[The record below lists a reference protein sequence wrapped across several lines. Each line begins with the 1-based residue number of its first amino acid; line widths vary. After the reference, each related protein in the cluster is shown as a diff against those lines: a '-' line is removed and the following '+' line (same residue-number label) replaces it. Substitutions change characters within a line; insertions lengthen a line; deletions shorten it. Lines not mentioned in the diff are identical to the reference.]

1 MVFKRLFGSG
11 GIPLEID
18 TIVPDEPVRPGG
30 RLKGEVVV
38 RAPER
43 DLKIESIRMR
53 LVANASL
60 AHKGDGD
67 GTDDG
72 TTLCY
77 PSASGWF
84 ELKKGEERRIPFS
97 ERLKWETPPNETR
110 GERLGV
116 SIGVRTEVEAVGVKA
131 ATDLDPV
138 RVETLP
144 LHEAVLDAFAAEGYA
159 FESSRVYES
168 ALPRV
173 EYHLYLW
180 QGFRLADRRGG
191 EGRAP
196 RVELVFHTN
205 AVGSEIFLRRF
216 REGGDRYWDNKPKAL
231 RFVAAHH
238 EVGSRDF
245 GAEARAW
252 LEALA
257 RLRNDEK
264 GAKDAKDAD

>member
-1 MVFKRLFGSG
+1 MVFKRLFGNG

-18 TIVPDEPVRPGG
+18 TIVRDEPVRPGG
-30 RLKGEVVV
+30 QLHGEVVV

-43 DLKIESIRMR
+43 DLKIESIGMR
-53 LVANASL
+53 LVVNASL
-60 AHKGDGD
+60 THKGDGD
-67 GTDDG
+67 GEDDG
-72 TTLCY
+72 KTIGY

-84 ELKKGEERRIPFS
+84 ELKKGEEKRIPFS

-138 RVETLP
+138 RVETLT

-159 FESSRVYES
+159 FESSRVHEN
-168 ALPRV
+168 AITPA

-180 QGFRLADRRGG
+180 QGFRLVDERGG
-191 EGRAP
+191 EGRPP
-196 RVELVFHTN
+196 RVELTFHTN
-205 AVGSEIFLRRF
+205 AVGCEIFLRRF
-216 REGGDRYWDNKPKAL
+216 RQGSGGYWNDTPKTL

-245 GAEARAW
+245 GADARQW
-252 LEALA
+252 LADLA
-257 RLRNDEK
+257 AVERGTGERDDE
-264 GAKDAKDAD
+264 D

>member
-1 MVFKRLFGSG
+1 MVFRRLFGKG

-30 RLKGEVVV
+30 KVRGEVVV

-53 LVANASL
+53 MVVNASL
-60 AHKGDGD
+60 THKGDGD
-67 GTDDG
+67 GTNDG
-72 TTLCY
+72 ATLCY
-77 PSASGWF
+77 PTASGWF
-84 ELKKGEERRIPFS
+84 EMKKGEERRIPFS
-97 ERLKWETPPNETR
+97 ERLRWETPPNELR

-116 SIGVRTEVEAVGVKA
+116 SIGIRTEVEAVGVKA

-159 FESSRVYES
+159 FESSRVHENS
-168 ALPRV
+168 IAPA

-180 QGFRLADRRGG
+180 QGFRLVDRKGG
-191 EGRAP
+191 EGRP
-196 RVELVFHTN
+196 PQLELVFHTN

-216 REGGDRYWDNKPKAL
+216 RQSADGYWGDQPKAL
-231 RFVAAHH
+231 RFAAAHH
-238 EVGSRDF
+238 EVGARDF
-245 GAEARAW
+245 DADARQW
-252 LEALA
+252 LEGLA
-257 RLRNDEK
+257 RLKHGKGEREDE
-264 GAKDAKDAD
+264 D

>member
-1 MVFKRLFGSG
+1 MVFKRLFGNG
-11 GIPLEID
+11 GVPLEID
-18 TIVPDEPVRPGG
+18 TIIPDEPVRPGG
-30 RLKGEVVV
+30 KLRGEVVV

-53 LVANASL
+53 MVVNASL
-60 AHKGDGD
+60 THKGDGD

-72 TTLCY
+72 ATLCY

-84 ELKKGEERRIPFS
+84 ELKKGEERRIAFS
-97 ERLKWETPPNETR
+97 ERLRWETPPNETR

-159 FESSRVYES
+159 FESSRVYENS
-168 ALPRV
+168 IAPA
-173 EYHLYLW
+173 EYHLYMW
-180 QGFRLADRRGG
+180 QGFRLTDRREE
-191 EGRAP
+191 EGRP
-196 RVELVFHTN
+196 RQLELTFHTN
-205 AVGSEIFLRRF
+205 AVGCEIFLRRF
-216 REGGDRYWDNKPKAL
+216 HPRSGGYWGDKPKPL

-245 GAEARAW
+245 GADVRQW
-252 LEALA
+252 LEGAAALKKGKDDGD
-257 RLRNDEK
+257 DE
-264 GAKDAKDAD
+264 D

>member
-1 MVFKRLFGSG
+1 MVFRRLFGNG

-30 RLKGEVVV
+30 TLKGEVVV

-60 AHKGDGD
+60 THKGDGD
-67 GTDDG
+67 GKDDG
-72 TTLCY
+72 ATLCY

-97 ERLKWETPPNETR
+97 ERLKWETPPNEMR

-144 LHEAVLDAFAAEGYA
+144 LHEAVLDAFEAEGYA
-159 FESSRVYES
+159 FDSSRVHENSISS
-168 ALPRV
+168 A

-180 QGFRLADRRGG
+180 QGFRLTDRRGG
-191 EGRAP
+191 EGRP
-196 RVELVFHTN
+196 SQVELTFHTN

-216 REGGDRYWDNKPKAL
+216 RQGRDGYWRDQPKAL

-245 GAEARAW
+245 GADAQAW

-257 RLRNDEK
+257 RRKGGRNEAEDE
-264 GAKDAKDAD
+264 D

>member
-1 MVFKRLFGSG
+1 MVFKRLFGNG
-11 GIPLEID
+11 GVPLEID

-30 RLKGEVVV
+30 KLRGEVVV

-53 LVANASL
+53 MVVNASL

-72 TTLCY
+72 TTVCY

-144 LHEAVLDAFAAEGYA
+144 LHEAVLDAFEAEGYGL
-159 FESSRVYES
+159 ENSRVYENS
-168 ALPRV
+168 IAPA

-180 QGFRLADRRGG
+180 QGFRLSDRRGE
-191 EGRAP
+191 EGRP
-196 RVELVFHTN
+196 QRLELTFHTN
-205 AVGSEIFLRRF
+205 AVGCEIFLRRF
-216 REGGDRYWDNKPKAL
+216 RQSADGYWRDKPEPL

-245 GAEARAW
+245 GADVRRW
-252 LEALA
+252 LESAAALKQGKGDGD
-257 RLRNDEK
+257 DE
-264 GAKDAKDAD
+264 D

>member
-1 MVFKRLFGSG
+1 MVFKRLFGNG

-18 TIVPDEPVRPGG
+18 TIVPDEPFRPGG
-30 RLKGEVVV
+30 TLHGEVVV

-53 LVANASL
+53 LVVNASL
-60 AHKGDGD
+60 THKGDGD
-67 GTDDG
+67 GEDDG
-72 TTLCY
+72 KTVGY

-84 ELKKGEERRIPFS
+84 EMKKGEERRIPFS

-116 SIGVRTEVEAVGVKA
+116 SIGVRTEVEAAGVKA

-159 FESSRVYES
+159 FDNSRVYES
-168 ALPRV
+168 SLSHV
-173 EYHLYLW
+173 EYHLYAW
-180 QGFRLADRRGG
+180 QGFRLVDRRGG
-191 EGRAP
+191 EGRPP
-196 RVELVFHTN
+196 RVELTFHTN
-205 AVGSEIFLRRF
+205 AVGCEIFLRRF
-216 REGGDRYWDNKPKAL
+216 QGDSGQYWDNKPKAL

-245 GAEARAW
+245 GADARQW
-252 LEALA
+252 LESLA
-257 RLRNDEK
+257 RLKPGKGDGKDE
-264 GAKDAKDAD
+264 D

>member
-1 MVFKRLFGSG
+1 MVFKRLFGNDG
-11 GIPLEID
+11 GPALEID
-18 TIVPDEPVRPGG
+18 TILPDEPVRPGG
-30 RLKGEVVV
+30 KLRGEVVV

-53 LVANASL
+53 MAVNVSL
-60 AHKGDGD
+60 THKGDGD
-67 GTDDG
+67 GENDG

-77 PSASGWF
+77 PTASGWF
-84 ELKKGEERRIPFS
+84 ELKKGEERRVPFS

-116 SIGVRTEVEAVGVKA
+116 SIGVRTEVHAPGVKA

-144 LHEAVLDAFAAEGYA
+144 LHEAVLDAFAADGYA
-159 FESSRVYES
+159 LESSRVHES
-168 ALPRV
+168 SPPRP
-173 EYHLYLW
+173 EYHLYVW
-180 QGFRLADRRGG
+180 QGFRLVDRRGG
-191 EGRAP
+191 EGRPP
-196 RVELVFHTN
+196 RVELAFHTN

-216 REGGDRYWDNKPKAL
+216 REGGDHYWDNQPKAL

-245 GAEARAW
+245 GADARQW
-252 LEALA
+252 LESLA
-257 RLRNDEK
+257 RLKHGKGSEEDE
-264 GAKDAKDAD
+264 D

>member
-1 MVFKRLFGSG
+1 MVFKRLFGG
-11 GIPLEID
+11 GGVPLEID
-18 TIVPDEPVRPGG
+18 TLIPDEPVRPGG
-30 RLKGEVVV
+30 RLRGEVVV

-53 LVANASL
+53 MVVNASL
-60 AHKGDGD
+60 HHKGDGD

-84 ELKKGEERRIPFS
+84 ELKKGEERRIAFS
-97 ERLKWETPPNETR
+97 ERLKWETPPNESR

-159 FESSRVYES
+159 FESSRVHES
-168 ALPRV
+168 PPGRA

-196 RVELVFHTN
+196 RVELTFHTN
-205 AVGSEIFLRRF
+205 AVGCEIFLRRF
-216 REGGDRYWDNKPKAL
+216 REGADPYWDKKPKAL

-245 GAEARAW
+245 GADARQW
-252 LEALA
+252 LERLA
-257 RLRNDEK
+257 TMKRGKGDPADE
-264 GAKDAKDAD
+264 D